1 MGNSTQNWDDE
12 EMSVVDISGG
22 DTVVVVVRSVV
33 VTASV
38 VVVIRLSVQLS
49 SATHLI
55 ESRSGTC
62 PDSLHLNPWLYSP
75 STHSNLTL
83 QHVGENIHSV
93 PEVPLHSSRASS
105 SGNLEHH
112 LSDPNRS
119 NLAELTVNAALITT
133 KHKPK
138 SLGIIFVTL
147 SARKTLHQ
155 PPTLGKH

>member
-1 MGNSTQNWDDE
+1 
-12 EMSVVDISGG
+12 MSVVDISGG
-22 DTVVVVVRSVV
+22 ETVVVVVRSVV

-133 KHKPK
+133 KHKLK